1 MTPQEQPATRQ
12 EQLIQLHK
20 LSLQESALKQQIT
33 DLNREQDDL
42 TRSLYR
48 HLPQE
53 QWVQVSDAVIAY
65 VKHFDYIKGDNV
77 DRGAIT
83 FKDLKRVDD
92 KV

>member
-1 MTPQEQPATRQ
+1 MTHEEQPATRQ
-12 EQLIQLHK
+12 EQLIQLHN

-33 DLNREQDDL
+33 VLNREQDDL
-42 TRSLYR
+42 TRSLWH

-53 QWVQVSDAVIAY
+53 QWIWVSNEMIAY
-65 VKHFDYIKGDNV
+65 AKHLDYVKGDNV